1 MELVHGGYQTL
12 SPIQICNAVGALRA
26 RRISLR
32 AFRAYFACAAI
43 AASRDAARRAR
54 RSEPGRRPPARPRFG
69 VDEVAQLLDCASLR
83 VVRAEL
89 RSLAAAGLL
98 TFAVD
103 TLELCKQPTEDSSEL
118 LAVVASRRSP
128 TRPIPVPRRILRLLA
143 RPGRASTAIVVL
155 SYMLRGLTLDRK
167 TGEVRGRGSVKASW
181 IADLFGLSLRSVRS
195 ARAELVRLGLIRRDE
210 ASSQWKLN
218 RTGTYFSWNLA
229 WSGASSSAPLG
240 VAAASH
246 PAPPMKRPRTP
257 YGSRKNQEP
266 VGPGVPR
273 KPDIR
278 EVVPED
284 LGSLPRL
291 DELYRQAVRR
301 RILDGTES
309 DALNFVC
316 AAARALSVPCR
327 SPERVFMG
335 IVRKRLWSHVTLAQ
349 EDRARS
355 SMARFRRS
363 RPEAFRP
370 ERPVPSI
377 LGPRFER
384 EGPTVARSEIREL
397 IKHSLGLAA

>member
-1 MELVHGGYQTL
+1 MTCVHGGYKAL
-12 SPIQICNAVGALRA
+12 SPIQICNALGALESGQ
-26 RRISLR
+26 ISLR
-32 AFRAYFACAAI
+32 AFRAYFACAALV
-43 AASRDAARRAR
+43 ATRDAARRVALR
-54 RSEPGRRPPARPRFG
+54 TRSSPGAEHPRYLIE
-69 VDEVAQLLDCASLR
+69 EVARLIECASLR
-83 VVRAEL
+83 VVRSEL
-89 RSLAAAGLL
+89 RR
-98 TFAVD
+98 
-103 TLELCKQPTEDSSEL
+103 LE
-118 LAVVASRRSP
+118 VASLLHFTPESLVLSYMPIANAVGLAETVSPGRSP
-128 TRPIPVPRRILRLLA
+128 TRAVPIPRPVLRLLA
-143 RPGRASTAIVVL
+143 RPGAASTAKVVL
-155 SYMLRGLTLDRK
+155 AYCLRGLAVDRR
-167 TGEVRGRGSVKASW
+167 TGEVRGKGTVKASW
-181 IADLFGLSLRSVRS
+181 IADAFGMSLRAVRS
-195 ARAELVRLGLIRRDE
+195 GRAELVRLGLVARDTG
-210 ASSQWKLN
+210 SKQWKLN
-218 RTGTYFSWNLA
+218 RDGAYFSWNLA
-229 WSGASSSAPLG
+229 WPGASSSAPLG
-240 VAAASH
+240 VAAAPH
-246 PAPPMKRPRTP
+246 PAPPIERPRTP
-257 YGSRKNQEP
+257 YGSKKNQEP
-266 VGPGVPR
+266 VGPGVLR

-335 IVRKRLWSHVTLAQ
+335 IVRRRLWSHVTLAQ

-370 ERPVPSI
+370 ERPVPLI

-397 IKHSLGLAA
+397 IQHSLGLAA

>member
-1 MELVHGGYQTL
+1 MELVHGGYHTL

-43 AASRDAARRAR
+43 AASRYAARRAG
-54 RSEPGRRPPARPRFG
+54 RSEPRRRPPARPRFG
-69 VDEVAQLLDCASLR
+69 VDEVAQLLGCASLR
-83 VVRAEL
+83 VVGADL

-103 TLELCKQPTEDSSEL
+103 ALELCKQPTEDSSEL
-118 LAVVASRRSP
+118 LEVVASRRSP
-128 TRPIPVPRRILRLLA
+128 TRPIPVPRRVLRLLA
-143 RPGRASTAIVVL
+143 RPGRASTAIVIL
-155 SYMLRGLTLDRK
+155 SYMLRGLTLDRG

-181 IADLFGLSLRSVRS
+181 IAEAFGMSLRAVRS
-195 ARAELVRLGLIRRDE
+195 GRAELVRLGLVTRDTG
-210 ASSQWKLN
+210 SNQWKLN
-218 RTGTYFSWNLA
+218 RDGAYFSWNLA
-229 WSGASSSAPLG
+229 WSGASSSAPPG

-257 YGSRKNQEP
+257 YGSKKNQEP
-266 VGPGVPR
+266 VGPGVLR

-335 IVRKRLWSHVTLAQ
+335 IVRRRLWSHVTLAQ

-384 EGPTVARSEIREL
+384 EGPTVARSEIRDL
-397 IKHSLGLAA
+397 IQRSLGIAA